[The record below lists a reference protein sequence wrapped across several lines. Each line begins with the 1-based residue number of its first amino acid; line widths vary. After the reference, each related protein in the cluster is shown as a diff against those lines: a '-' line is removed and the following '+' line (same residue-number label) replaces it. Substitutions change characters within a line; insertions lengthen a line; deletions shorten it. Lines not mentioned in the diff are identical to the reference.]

1 MSIHDQ
7 NDLQKIPSIIR
18 NRYSDN
24 CRTHIIINYIPS
36 NERRGK
42 AKCLGVI
49 VVFSVV
55 VTHLTRKRQIV
66 GVNVMGKRKRMRLAD
81 KDKERLGIKFDVP
94 IPKAIQKA
102 DLTIKKAGLV
112 KKTSIWSRFKNLFGF

>member
-1 MSIHDQ
+1 M
-7 NDLQKIPSIIR
+7 
-18 NRYSDN
+18 
-24 CRTHIIINYIPS
+24 
-36 NERRGK
+36 
-42 AKCLGVI
+42 
-49 VVFSVV
+49 
-55 VTHLTRKRQIV
+55 